1 VANKQNK
8 KKNGQLTVYKQN
20 KPVNKANNNEKAVTK
35 YVQEKPVKKS
45 KGGFDWKAFLIFGG
59 ISVLCL
65 LWTVLPDPIPAAI
78 DDAITAVASF
88 VSGITAIAVPLIGL
102 FSKKN

>member
-1 VANKQNK
+1 MSNKQYK
-8 KKNGQLTVYKQN
+8 KKNNKLVVSKQN
-20 KPVNKANNNEKAVTK
+20 KPVNKAKNNEKAVTK

-65 LWTVLPDPIPAAI
+65 LWTVLPDPIPVAI